1 MGGRLSE
8 QRREN
13 EQKIVWNF
21 INSRE
26 TRQFFAGGDV
36 IEVSKKFSLILS
48 EEPL

>member
-13 EQKIVWNF
+13 EQKVVWNF

-26 TRQFFAGGDV
+26 TRQFFAGDV